1 MSSYRSTF
9 SEFAQ
14 KYGKESRFKSID
26 KMRER
31 EGLFNE
37 YMLQVRKHAKE
48 AASTRADKVGHTR
61 ASCQGG
67 GGRMWVYCL
76 GEGVGLLI
84 GRE

>member
-1 MSSYRSTF
+1 MLHSFTPFFARSTF

-14 KYGKESRFKSID
+14 KYGKEARFKSID

-48 AASTRADKVGHTR
+48 AASNRAEKVGYRRTEW
-61 ASCQGG
+61 QGG
-67 GGRMWVYCL
+67 GG
-76 GEGVGLLI
+76 
-84 GRE
+84 